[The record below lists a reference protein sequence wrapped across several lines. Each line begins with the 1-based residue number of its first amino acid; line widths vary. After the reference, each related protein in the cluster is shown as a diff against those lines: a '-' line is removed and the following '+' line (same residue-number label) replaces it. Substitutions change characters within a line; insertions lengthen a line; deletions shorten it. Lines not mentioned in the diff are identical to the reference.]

1 MLNLNPSFIGRK
13 YYTHDPKTTYIIC
26 GVYVKPDSGVIVI
39 GEFHPSNTSN
49 ETKIVTHK
57 ITDLNLLP

>member
-1 MLNLNPSFIGRK
+1 MLNIDPTLIGRK
-13 YYTHDPKTTYIIC
+13 YYTLDPKTVYTLR
-26 GVYVKPDSGVIVI
+26 GAYVKPDSGVIVI